1 MNIQYFLDY
10 LSNII
15 DYNSNV
21 YGNLIVIGGFNL
33 EPIQVYL
40 ETFMKTH
47 NYFNLI
53 KNNTCFKRPGSCIDL
68 ILTNRKHCFQ
78 GTSSF
83 ETGLNDHHQLIYS
96 ILKSTFEKEEPKKK
110 SSIVIK
116 STFNG
121 NTLRTT

>member
-21 YGNLIVIGGFNL
+21 YDNLIVIGGFNL

-53 KNNTCFKRPGSCIDL
+53 KNDTCFKRPGSCIDL

-96 ILKSTFEKEEPKKK
+96 ILKSTFEKEEPKK
-110 SSIVIK
+110 VIYR
-116 STFNG
+116 N
-121 NTLRTT
+121 